1 MVRYVLLLIR
11 KYGLVLPVLLVLP
24 GIAGIAGIAG
34 IVWYC
39 WYFWYCWG
47 FEFLFYNHDIGQIFQ
62 IQGQEIIIIFFLL
75 SQW

>member
-1 MVRYVLLLIR
+1 MDGMVSKMVRYVLLLIR

-39 WYFWYCWG
+39 WYF
-47 FEFLFYNHDIGQIFQ
+47 
-62 IQGQEIIIIFFLL
+62 
-75 SQW
+75 